1 MSQTPNEKDNPNKDC
16 GNYSVN
22 FSQSDLIN
30 IYVKEWVL
38 KWCRKEHPEAFYEA
52 EKYIKKKLNKNKNK
66 NKKKGSNAD
75 A

>member
-16 GNYSVN
+16 NNYSVN

-52 EKYIKKKLNKNKNK
+52 EKYIKKKLKKI
-66 NKKKGSNAD
+66 KKKESNED
-75 A
+75 T